1 MKSAK
6 KFFVLFAFAAL
17 VFSASSCNRGY
28 GCPTWSLEEGAT
40 QATAKVV
47 KALLPLIP

>member
-28 GCPTWSLEEGAT
+28 GCPTWSLEEGA

-47 KALLPLIP
+47 KALLPSIP

>member
-6 KFFVLFAFAAL
+6 KILVFFAFVAL

-28 GCPTWSLEEGAT
+28 GCPTWSLEEGVAPAS
-40 QATAKVV
+40 QVLKL
-47 KALLPLIP
+47 LLPLIP

>member
-6 KFFVLFAFAAL
+6 KIFVLFAFAAL

-28 GCPTWSLEEGAT
+28 GCPTWSLEEGVTPVAGD
-40 QATAKVV
+40 VLE
-47 KALLPLIP
+47 ALLPLVP

>member
-6 KFFVLFAFAAL
+6 KILVFLAFAVL

-28 GCPTWSLEEGAT
+28 GCPTWSLEDGVVSAVGEVL
-40 QATAKVV
+40 KV
-47 KALLPLIP
+47 LLSVIF